1 MNLGLAGKVAL
12 VTGASKGIGEA
23 IARSLADEGVNVA
36 IVARDAKRL
45 AATAKDI
52 AARSHRDVQAIA
64 ADLTHV
70 AEVQRVVEHALAH
83 FGRIDILVN
92 NAGSI
97 RTGPFLEMPDDHW
110 LEDWTLKPLGY
121 VRLARTIFPHM
132 VAQGGGRIV
141 NVAGL
146 AARNPVH
153 VYASGGAANAAIVNL
168 TKSLADLGAPHQV
181 LVNAVSPG
189 ATRTGRLDAQIAAKA
204 AANKRTVA
212 EEWADKDASHPLGR
226 IARPEDV
233 ADLVCF
239 LVSDRASFITGICVT
254 LDGGSSRGVYL

>member
-1 MNLGLAGKVAL
+1 VAL

-23 IARSLADEGVNVA
+23 IAKALVDEGVDVA
-36 IVARDAKRL
+36 LVARDEQRL
-45 AATAKDI
+45 AATASNI
-52 AARSHRDVQAIA
+52 AARCHRDVQAIA
-64 ADLTHV
+64 ADLTDI
-70 AEVQRVVEHALAH
+70 AEIERVVEHAVAH

-97 RTGPFLEMPDDHW
+97 RTAPFLEMPDNYW

-121 VRLARTIFPHM
+121 VRLARAILPHM

-146 AARNPVH
+146 AARNPMH

-168 TKSLADLGAPHQV
+168 TKSLADLGAPHRV

-189 ATRTGRLDAQIAAKA
+189 ATRTSRLDAQLAAKA

-239 LVSDRASFITGICVT
+239 LVSDRAAFITGICVT

>member
-23 IARSLADEGVNVA
+23 IARTLADEGVNVA
-36 IVARDAKRL
+36 LVARNPERL
-45 AATAKDI
+45 AATGKDI
-52 AARSHRDVQAIA
+52 AAQSQSDVQTIA
-64 ADLTHV
+64 ADLTHI
-70 AEVQRVVEHALAH
+70 AEIQRVVEQARAH

-97 RTGPFLEMPDDHW
+97 RTGPFLDMPDDYW

-121 VRLARTIFPHM
+121 VRLARTVFPHM
-132 VAQGGGRIV
+132 IAQGGGRII

-153 VYASGGAANAAIVNL
+153 VYASGGAANAALVNL
-168 TKSLADLGAPHQV
+168 TKSLADLGAPHRV

-189 ATRTGRLDAQIAAKA
+189 ATRTDRLETQIAAKA

-212 EEWADKDASHPLGR
+212 EEWADKEASHPLGR
-226 IARPEDV
+226 MARPEDV

-239 LVSDRASFITGICVT
+239 LASDRASFITGICVT

>member
-23 IARSLADEGVNVA
+23 IAKALAEEGVNVA
-36 IVARDAKRL
+36 LVARDAQRL
-45 AATAKDI
+45 AAAANDI
-52 AARSHRDVQAIA
+52 AARSHRDAHAIA

-97 RTGPFLEMPDDHW
+97 RTAPFLEMPDEHW

-146 AARNPVH
+146 AARNPAH

-239 LVSDRASFITGICVT
+239 LVSERAAFITGICVT

>member
-1 MNLGLAGKVAL
+1 MNLGLAGRVAL

-23 IARSLADEGVNVA
+23 IAKALADEGVKVA
-36 IVARDAKRL
+36 LVARDSERL
-45 AATAKDI
+45 AATANEI
-52 AARSHRDVQAIA
+52 GARSHSDVQAIA
-64 ADLTHV
+64 ADLTHLS
-70 AEVQRVVEHALAH
+70 EVQRVVEQARAH

-97 RTGPFLEMPDDHW
+97 RTGPFLDMPDDHW

-121 VRLARTIFPHM
+121 VRLARTVFPLM

-146 AARNPVH
+146 AARNPAH

-168 TKSLADLGAPHQV
+168 TKSLADLGAPHKV

-189 ATRTGRLDAQIAAKA
+189 ATRTDRLEAQIAAKA
-204 AANKRTVA
+204 AANRRSVE
-212 EEWADKDASHPLGR
+212 EEWADKEASHALGR
-226 IARPEDV
+226 LARPEDV